1 MKHKNF
7 DSVYPYG
14 YLLIRISDNTKYV
27 GIRYAN
33 VKKNLTP
40 SEDFG
45 KVYFTSG
52 KLKREFKKN
61 PDNFKYVLK
70 YTFDTIEDAFEWER
84 KVALRVYK
92 KPDWANQGWASN
104 YKDNP
109 EIGKL
114 ISQGKN
120 KILPDGETS
129 ISVGANKLKEW
140 VWNTAEGEEW
150 RRAISERKSA
160 FWQSLSEEERSEIS
174 LKRKESMDFK
184 AARAKASVKLEQI
197 GEDGLTGN
205 QRNGKKAL
213 EARRKNGTD
222 KIAAKKRDAKYNKK
236 LGEMSEEEFEK
247 FCENKPLCVTNAAK
261 TRRKRYLEQ
270 QIKQE

>member
-7 DSVYPYG
+7 DSVHPYG

-40 SEDFG
+40 NQDFG

-52 KLKREFKKN
+52 KLRKEFKKN
-61 PDNFKYVLK
+61 PENFKFTLK
-70 YTFDTIEDAFEWER
+70 HTFDSIDDAFEWER
-84 KVALRVYK
+84 KVTLRVYK
-92 KPDWANQGWASN
+92 RKDWANQGWASN

-114 ISQGKN
+114 ISEGKY
-120 KILPDGETS
+120 KVGSDGFTS
-129 ISVGANKLKEW
+129 IERGAETLKAW
-140 VWNTAEGEEW
+140 IWNTEEGAEW
-150 RRAISERKSA
+150 REYFSSLQKDRWAEMSDETKSKIMSKRAA
-160 FWQSLSEEERSEIS
+160 N
-174 LKRKESMDFK
+174 MDFK
-184 AARAKASVKLEQI
+184 TAREKASVTLSRV

-205 QRNGKKAL
+205 QRNG
-213 EARRKNGTD
+213 RRAAETRKKNGSD
-222 KIAAKKRDAKYNKK
+222 SISGKKRDAKYNQK

-247 FCENKPLCVTNAAK
+247 FCENKPLCVVNAAK

>member
-14 YLLIRISDNTKYV
+14 YLLTRISDNTKYV

-40 SEDFG
+40 NEDFG

-52 KLKREFKKN
+52 KLRKEFKKN
-61 PDNFKYVLK
+61 PENFKFTLK
-70 YTFDTIEDAFEWER
+70 YTFDSIDDAFEWER

-92 KPDWANQGWASN
+92 RKDWANQGWASN

-109 EIGKL
+109 EIGRL
-114 ISQGKN
+114 ISTGRLKLDAN
-120 KILPDGETS
+120 GTN
-129 ISVGANKLKEW
+129 SVERGAEKLKDW
-140 VWNTAEGEEW
+140 IWNTSEGEEW
-150 RRAISERKSA
+150 RNKFSELHK
-160 FWQSLSEEERSEIS
+160 ERWANMTDDAKSEIMA
-174 LKRKESMDFK
+174 KRAAKMDFK
-184 AARAKASVKLEQI
+184 AAREKASITLAKV

-205 QRNGKKAL
+205 QRNAKKSL
-213 EARRKNGTD
+213 ETRKKNGTD
-222 KIAAKKRDAKYNKK
+222 KIAAKKRDEKYNIK

-247 FCENKPLCVTNAAK
+247 FCENKPLCVVNAAK
-261 TRRKRYLEQ
+261 TRRKRYLEK

>member
-14 YLLIRISDNTKYV
+14 YLLTRISDNTKYV

-40 SEDFG
+40 NEDFG

-52 KLKREFKKN
+52 KLRKEFKKN
-61 PDNFKYVLK
+61 PENFKFTLK
-70 YTFDTIEDAFEWER
+70 YTFDSIDDAFEWER

-92 KPDWANQGWASN
+92 RKDWANQGWASN

-120 KILPDGETS
+120 KVLSDGETS
-129 ISVGANKLKEW
+129 ISKGADKLKEW
-140 VWNTAEGEEW
+140 VWNTDEGSEW
-150 RRAISERKSA
+150 RKAISERKSEY
-160 FWQSLSEEERSEIS
+160 WKSLSEHERSEIS

-184 AARAKASVKLEQI
+184 AARAKASVTLAKV

-205 QRNGKKAL
+205 QRNGQKAL
-213 EARRKNGTD
+213 ESRKRNGTD
-222 KIAAKKRDAKYNKK
+222 KIAAKKRDEKYNIK

-247 FCENKPLCVTNAAK
+247 FCENKPLCVVNAAK
-261 TRRKRYLEQ
+261 TRRKRYLEK

>member
-7 DSVYPYG
+7 NSVYPYG

-52 KLKREFKKN
+52 KLRKEFKKN
-61 PDNFKYVLK
+61 PENFKFVLK
-70 YTFDTIEDAFEWER
+70 YTFDTIDDAFEWER
-84 KVALRVYK
+84 KVALRVYRRK
-92 KPDWANQGWASN
+92 DWANQGWASN

-114 ISQGKN
+114 ISEGKSRTDSN
-120 KILPDGETS
+120 GFTS
-129 ISVGANKLKEW
+129 VERGAEKLKDW
-140 VWNTAEGEEW
+140 IWNTEEGAAW
-150 RRAISERKSA
+150 RNN
-160 FWQSLSEEERSEIS
+160 FSEIHKERWS
-174 LKRKESMDFK
+174 NMSEDEKNQIMAKRAGNMDFK
-184 AARAKASVKLEQI
+184 AARQKASITLSQI

-205 QRNGKKAL
+205 QRSGRKAA
-213 EARRKNGTD
+213 ETRKKNGSDTVT
-222 KIAAKKRDAKYNKK
+222 AKKRDEKYNQK
-236 LGEMSEEEFEK
+236 LGEMSEQEFEK

-261 TRRKRYLEQ
+261 TRRKRYLEK